1 MAPESIG
8 ITGIALRF
16 VAALALVFL
25 TYNPTE
31 WSYFHWASHSIPAGI
46 TPPVVLAGIA
56 LLIGWGVFVSATARS
71 IGVVGALLWG
81 ALFAA
86 LVWTAV
92 YYGWLSLDDTGAMTW
107 VGLVVVAAILALGMS
122 WSHLRKQM
130 TGQADVDEIA
140 ER

>member
-1 MAPESIG
+1 MAQESIG
-8 ITGIALRF
+8 IGGIALRF

-25 TYNPTE
+25 TYNPAG
-31 WSYFHWASHSIPAGI
+31 WSYYHWASKTVAAGV

-56 LLIGWGVFVSATARS
+56 LVIGWGVFVSATARS
-71 IGVVGALLWG
+71 IGVMGALLWG
-81 ALFAA
+81 ALFGA

-92 YYGWLSLDDTGAMTW
+92 FYGWLSLENTGAMTW

-122 WSHLRKQM
+122 WSHLRRQM
-130 TGQADVDEIA
+130 TGQADVDEVT

>member
-1 MAPESIG
+1 MAQESIG
-8 ITGIALRF
+8 ISGIVLRL

-25 TYNPTE
+25 TYNPTG
-31 WSYFHWASHSIPAGI
+31 WSYYHWASKAVAAGV

-56 LLIGWGVFVSATARS
+56 FLIAWGVFVSATVRS

-81 ALFAA
+81 ALFGA
-86 LVWTAV
+86 LIWTAV
-92 YYGWLSLDDTGAMTW
+92 FYGWLSLESTGAITW